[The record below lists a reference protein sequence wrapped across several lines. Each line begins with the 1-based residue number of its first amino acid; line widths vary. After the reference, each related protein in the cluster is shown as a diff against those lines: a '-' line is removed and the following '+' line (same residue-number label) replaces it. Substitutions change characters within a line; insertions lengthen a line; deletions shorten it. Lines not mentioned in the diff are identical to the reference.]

1 MKGVVILNWGAE
13 FSRSC
18 RLRGVMAGVVAQL
31 AVFVVGVVMQSPASA
46 GENRFLAGQLLV
58 ATPEMKDPHFAET
71 VIYMVRHNEDGAMG
85 VVVNRPV
92 ARGSISDLLKVLGVD
107 SEGASGEITLHYG
120 GPVEPRE
127 GFVLHSKDYVSDG
140 TIVVQGGF
148 SLTANIEILR
158 AISRGKGPRRS
169 LVVMGYAGWGPG
181 QLEAEIRAKTWF
193 LIPAEEA
200 LIFDE
205 DAEAK
210 WDNARARR
218 RIKI

>member
-1 MKGVVILNWGAE
+1 MKGVVISNWGAE

-31 AVFVVGVVMQSPASA
+31 VVFVVGVVMQSPASA

-58 ATPEMKDPHFAET
+58 ATQEMKDPHFAET
-71 VIYMVRHNEDGAMG
+71 VIYIVRHNEDGAMG

-92 ARGSISDLLKVLGVD
+92 ARGSISDLLKGLGVD

-120 GPVEPRE
+120 GPVEPGE

-140 TIVVQGGF
+140 TIVVQDGF

-158 AISRGKGPRRS
+158 AISHGKGPRHS
-169 LVVMGYAGWGPG
+169 LVVMGYAGWAPG
-181 QLEAEIRAKTWF
+181 QLEAEIRAKAWF

-210 WDNARARR
+210 WDKARAKR